1 MRKIVIF
8 AAMMVALAAC
18 SNQQGEKKA
27 DDGREMTKSEVMT
40 IDEFF
45 EKGEELN
52 GKTVSVKGQVDHVC
66 KHGGKRMFLVGS
78 KPEYRLKITTG
89 EDIPSF
95 DVAYEGS
102 KMHVTGTV
110 EVMKMDS
117 AYLANWEKEL
127 REGAAEEHKGH
138 EHGDG
143 EGDGT
148 GEGED
153 HEHDHTSHGEQAD
166 MGEHIP
172 GMEKVEGYRAELKET
187 GKAYIPI
194 FSVVA
199 DKVAETK

>member
-8 AAMMVALAAC
+8 AAIMVALAAC
-18 SNQQGEKKA
+18 KNQSGENKTDEKTQKA
-27 DDGREMTKSEVMT
+27 KTEVLT
-40 IDEFF
+40 VDQFF
-45 EKGEELN
+45 EKGEALA
-52 GKTVSVKGQVDHVC
+52 GKNISVEGQVDNVC

-78 KPEYRLKITTG
+78 KPENRLKVTTG
-89 EDIPSF
+89 ENISSF

-102 KMHVTGTV
+102 EMGVTGTV

-127 REGAAEEHKGH
+127 RESADSEEKGD
-138 EHGDG
+138 EHGH
-143 EGDGT
+143 
-148 GEGED
+148 GEGEGEE
-153 HEHDHTSHGEQAD
+153 HEHDHTSHGEEAD

-187 GKAYIPI
+187 GKEYIPL

-199 DKVAETK
+199 DEVKEKK